1 MRTIVKGLFALIIA
15 CGLTFSFTAP
25 ARGEDSIVYLETI
38 AGFCGS
44 YLLTSYGYIAT
55 TADAYAKDLYPA
67 GQVKFMMENTISNL
81 TSVAGHLQRVKATN
95 IAESDKKFVDSVLE
109 VLDVLK
115 LEAESLAAVTSSK
128 NQADVEKFDQ
138 ASEQAWQKIKK
149 LLKIN

>member
-1 MRTIVKGLFALIIA
+1 MRRIVKGLFALIIA
-15 CGLTFSFTAP
+15 CCLTLSFTAA
-25 ARGEDSIVYLETI
+25 ARGEDSIIYLETI

-67 GQVKFMMENTISNL
+67 NQVKFMMENTISNL
-81 TSVAGHLQRVKATN
+81 TTVSGHLQRVKATN
-95 IAESDKKFVDSVLE
+95 IADSDKKFVDSVID
-109 VLDVLK
+109 VLNVLK
-115 LEAESLAAVTSSK
+115 LEAESLIAVTSSK
-128 NQADVEKFDQ
+128 NQADVERFDQ

>member
-1 MRTIVKGLFALIIA
+1 MRTVVIRLFAVMIA
-15 CGLTFSFTAP
+15 CCLVFSYGSP
-25 ARGEDSIVYLETI
+25 ARGQDNIVYLETI

-67 GQVKFMMENTISNL
+67 AQVKFMMENTVSNL
-81 TSVAGHLQRVKATN
+81 TSVSSHLQRVKMTN
-95 IAESDKKFVDSVLE
+95 IAESDKKFVDSVIE

-115 LEAESLAAVTSSK
+115 LEAESLAAVTTSK
-128 NQADVEKFDQ
+128 KQADVEKFDQ